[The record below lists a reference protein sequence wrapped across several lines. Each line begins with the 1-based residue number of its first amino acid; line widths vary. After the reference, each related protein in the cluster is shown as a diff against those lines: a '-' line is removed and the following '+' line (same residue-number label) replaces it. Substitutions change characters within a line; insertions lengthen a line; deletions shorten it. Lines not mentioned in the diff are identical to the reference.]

1 MPAHTTSRRSAFTL
15 IEMLVSIAIIALLVS
30 ILLPCLAQARGAAR
44 QTRELAAG
52 QQQMLAF
59 TLYANDHD
67 SRVLPGFLPASEAV
81 GIDATGSR
89 ISGPTA
95 QRYPWRLAPQY
106 DYDFNGLYYSDK
118 ALRDLRNEPTSFEY
132 IVSLFPLLGMNTQF
146 VGGDA
151 RYFGFDSR
159 FSRFFGKFYIERMHQ
174 PLRPSQLL
182 VFVSARP
189 SPQALAGV
197 AIEDNL
203 PGYHH
208 VLAPRFADPSPV
220 QWADRYDD
228 RTETPGNNSGFV
240 ALRHGGKAVGATF
253 DGHAEL
259 LDWEE
264 LRDMRRWAN
273 GATSADWSLQAR

>member
-1 MPAHTTSRRSAFTL
+1 MPAHTTSRRTAFTL
-15 IEMLVSIAIIALLVS
+15 IEVLVSIAIIALLVS
-30 ILLPCLAQARGAAR
+30 ILLPSLAHARSAAR
-44 QTRELAAG
+44 QTRELAAA

-59 TLYANDHD
+59 TLYANEHAG
-67 SRVLPGFLPASEAV
+67 RVLPGLLPAQSAA
-81 GIDATGSR
+81 GINQLGER
-89 ISGPTA
+89 FSGPAA

-118 ALRDLRNEPTSFEY
+118 ALRDLRNEPTSY
-132 IVSLFPLLGMNTQF
+132 QYLVSLFPLLGMNTQF

-151 RYFGFDSR
+151 RYFGFDNR
-159 FSRFFGKFYIERMHQ
+159 FARFFGKFYIERIDQ

-197 AIEDNL
+197 AIDDNL

-208 VLAPRFADPSPV
+208 VLAPRFADPSPT
-220 QWADRYDD
+220 QWADRYEPQ
-228 RTETPGNNSGFV
+228 TEAPGNNSGFV
-240 ALRHGGKAVGATF
+240 ALRHSGKAVGATF

-259 LDWEE
+259 LGWEQ

-273 GATSADWSLQAR
+273 GATHADWSLEPR